1 MYDKNNNIPIKDAK
15 IMKLEQQVQTM
26 RQEAVNQDREKDKLR
41 KKAKLSK
48 AKKSIKAHHQKTRQR
63 KTTAPKK

>member
-26 RQEAVNQDREKDKLR
+26 RQEAVTQDREKDKLR
-41 KKAKLSK
+41 A
-48 AKKSIKAHHQKTRQR
+48 
-63 KTTAPKK
+63 